1 MGFGSSEVGG
11 ELLRAV
17 AEFEAGVAARDAEL
31 TGSGFDAIRQTFGQA
46 GPAEVR
52 ECGPRLA
59 ALLTSAPEGVRA
71 VVAVIVGACV
81 ERGADAGLC
90 APGVFAGMREA
101 FEDVA
106 EFCALWEESGG
117 GTFPDPEEPGQG
129 PDGEAAERT
138 GFGPALAWWTL
149 PQWQMAAFA
158 LLNEEAGRGQVPCR
172 GELLA
177 LLARIEWACEER
189 GGPSLKGLRYA
200 LRVLDGEPL
209 VVLHRESSAGFL
221 VRIGGI
227 GDNFQL
233 HTLLADA
240 LVGGG
245 HLPGTPPSAEAVAVC
260 RDVEGQVL
268 TQGSFNLV
276 GADGAWIWNE
286 GDPADI
292 PPVNGTR
299 VLVLDPEP
307 YARSWP
313 AGRYFPGMRG
323 GLVVERVLSRDESRT
338 WLSHTT
344 PAQTG

>member
-1 MGFGSSEVGG
+1 MAFGSSGAGG
-11 ELLRAV
+11 ELIVAV
-17 AEFEAGVAARDAEL
+17 AEFEAGVAARDPER
-31 TGSGFDAIRQTFGQA
+31 TGSGFDAIRENFGPA
-46 GPAEVR
+46 GPQEIR

-59 ALLTSAPEGVRA
+59 GLLTSVPDGIRA

-81 ERGADAGLC
+81 ERGADPGLC
-90 APGVFAGMREA
+90 APGVFAGMRDS
-101 FEDVA
+101 FEDIA
-106 EFCALWEESGG
+106 EFCARWEESGG
-117 GTFPDPEEPGQG
+117 GKFPDPEQQGQG
-129 PDGEAAERT
+129 PGDDVVERT

-149 PQWQMAAFA
+149 PQWQMAGFT
-158 LLNEEAGRGQVPCR
+158 LLNEEAGRQQVSYR
-172 GELLA
+172 RELLA
-177 LLARIEWACEER
+177 LLARIEWACEENA
-189 GGPSLKGLRYA
+189 GPSLKGLRYA

-209 VVLHRESSAGFL
+209 VVLHRESRAGFL

-245 HLPGTPPSAEAVAVC
+245 HLAGRAPSADAVAVC

-292 PPVNGTR
+292 PAVRGTR

-313 AGRYFPGMRG
+313 AGRYFPGMSG
-323 GLVVERVLSRDESRT
+323 GLALERVLGREEAEEWFSYVAADQGR
-338 WLSHTT
+338 
-344 PAQTG
+344 